1 MGIHEKKNF
10 PCLTCGLFQKGQKI
24 LKFLFFRICQ
34 SMLCLSFF
42 SFWLLINKGSLC
54 PSVVVASMS
63 FAKKI
68 FQKLLHA
75 NSQRRDPTCFATKTD
90 WHLKRMRAE
99 SFFSF
104 VLFFAGKGLC
114 VGVLK
119 EITREGGEQRLKVHE
134 RCLTV
139 HWQMLKVLYKRDY
152 YYFLWLCVLE
162 MFWWCIE
169 FKFQSYNLLQPLFLC
184 QLTGCCQRAPGR
196 MVLNGS
202 QHTHTPRNHF
212 STPPLSI
219 PIRARP
225 SKCQLPDYSISL
237 SRFVSNTAPPTAETR
252 KNFFM

>member
-1 MGIHEKKNF
+1 MVWEIKSREGKYVFSLCGAIKNGNRNIIIFKKKYRGDFSSAVLYWATTTLACHWQKSISETPSREFPEKGPEL
-10 PCLTCGLFQKGQKI
+10 PCDENRLTFEANESRIVFL
-24 LKFLFFRICQ
+24 LLFF
-34 SMLCLSFF
+34 
-42 SFWLLINKGSLC
+42 G
-54 PSVVVASMS
+54 
-63 FAKKI
+63 
-68 FQKLLHA
+68 
-75 NSQRRDPTCFATKTD
+75 
-90 WHLKRMRAE
+90 
-99 SFFSF
+99 
-104 VLFFAGKGLC
+104 GKGLC